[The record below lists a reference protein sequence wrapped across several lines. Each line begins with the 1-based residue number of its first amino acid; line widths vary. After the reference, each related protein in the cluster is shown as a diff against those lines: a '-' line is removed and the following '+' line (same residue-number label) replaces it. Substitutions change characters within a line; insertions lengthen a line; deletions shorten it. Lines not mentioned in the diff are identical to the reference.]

1 MGNCFLICPSHVRE
15 KAIKCNS
22 HSSIIIEEKEEAKG
36 TWNSPS
42 PNYYQTVVLRVSHI
56 CMVTRS
62 NFGVKEE
69 SPYKP
74 ESLEHGAMFLIAW
87 N

>member
-1 MGNCFLICPSHVRE
+1 VRE
-15 KAIKCNS
+15 KAIKRNS
-22 HSSIIIEEKEEAKG
+22 HSSIIIGEKEEAKEI
-36 TWNSPS
+36 WNSPS
-42 PNYYQTVVLRVSHI
+42 PDYYQTVVLRILHI

-62 NFGVKEE
+62 NFGLKEA